1 MKNPF
6 IMISFSGKVVVR
18 NSARSEYSSVR
29 YSAQ

>member
-6 IMISFSGKVVVR
+6 IMISFSGKVVR